1 MSRTAIS
8 RLPLSGLLLAILCL
22 LGSPRDTSAQGS
34 EQGRICEVKPAM
46 RCLDKE
52 KIEGTTLKVPI
63 DAAAIQRDGF
73 LICDSSFNYT
83 TAPDIVLI
91 MDNTGSMDSAQTV
104 GGIPR
109 WCDFPDKEV
118 GDPGCISGDPHSQRG
133 PALQT
138 FLDSALVKGGSGV
151 NIG

>member
-46 RCLDKE
+46 RCLDKA
-52 KIEGTTLKVPI
+52 KIEGTTLRVPI
-63 DAAAIQRDGF
+63 DAAAIQKDGF

-91 MDNTGSMDSAQTV
+91 MDNT
-104 GGIPR
+104 
-109 WCDFPDKEV
+109 
-118 GDPGCISGDPHSQRG
+118 
-133 PALQT
+133 
-138 FLDSALVKGGSGV
+138 LVKGGNGINVGV
-151 NIG
+151 VTFSQTAEAKSEKLVPLTAASKDSIKSTIVMEERG